1 VPKWLWIALLGV
13 ALLFP
18 GARYWVDVWISDPV
32 RPADGPIAFQR
43 LAEIPLSEAVRDRGV
58 EFTVAIPSDAAWR
71 RVIRWWGDPGYF
83 IGIVSPGPKSR
94 VDSLQELGAHA
105 EARIGGQPVPL
116 ETAFAPYG
124 YSTDGR
130 PAGLSFQAPPGA
142 VVRIHVTVAKLPVP
156 ASDLVVEPHWTVGT
170 KDHLVGIAIEKQ
182 LHLRALATA
191 SVVTGV
197 ITILIAAFLFSRR
210 GRSPAASV

>member
-1 VPKWLWIALLGV
+1 MPKWLWIALLGV

-18 GARYWVDVWISDPV
+18 GARYWVDVWISDPI

-43 LAEIPLSEAVRDRGV
+43 LAEIPLSAAVRDRGV
-58 EFTVAIPSDAAWR
+58 EFTVTIPSDAAWR

-94 VDSLQELGAHA
+94 VESLQDLGARA

-116 ETAFAPYG
+116 ELTNAPYG

-130 PAGLSFQAPPGA
+130 PAGLSFRAPPGS
-142 VVRIHVTVAKLPVP
+142 VVWIHLTVEKLPVP

-170 KDHLVGIAIEKQ
+170 KDHLVG
-182 LHLRALATA
+182 LYLAEDLPVLANT
-191 SVVTGV
+191 SVVAGV
-197 ITILIAAFLFSRR
+197 ITILITAFVFARR
-210 GRSPAASV
+210 RRAPVA